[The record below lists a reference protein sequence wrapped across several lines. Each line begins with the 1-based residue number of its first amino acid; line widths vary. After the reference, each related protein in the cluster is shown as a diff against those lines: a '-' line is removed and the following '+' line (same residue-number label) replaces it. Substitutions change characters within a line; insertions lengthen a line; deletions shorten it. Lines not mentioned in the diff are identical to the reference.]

1 VCSHVIETM
10 PPGEV
15 YHTSHKQ

>member
-1 VCSHVIETM
+1 VIETM